1 MATLTIEQ
9 ERTLLQNFFNEAREI
24 LQDYSQ
30 QRSLIFSNSQLFSF
44 VLVSPIT
51 IAIASDGNLDL
62 SETTMLVD
70 TAAYFDQLMPTAFD
84 TLDQPKEALSDKEFK
99 KIVYGEL
106 RYLSLN
112 MAQYEGK
119 LLEAIKLLI
128 ALDDALSMDNNPTF
142 SIRNRI
148 KQMMMS
154 VIYNNLGK
162 DTIEETKVLQILK
175 ELKIN

>member
-9 ERTLLQNFFNEAREI
+9 ERALLQNFFNEAREI

-84 TLDQPKEALSDKEFK
+84 TLDQPKEVLSDKEFK
-99 KIVYGEL
+99 KIIYGEL
-106 RYLSLN
+106 RYLSLH
-112 MAQYEGK
+112 MAHYEGK
-119 LLEAIKLLI
+119 LLEAIKRLI

-162 DTIEETKVLQILK
+162 DTIEETKILQILQ